1 MDKIKIEL
9 MDSLGD
15 SERTCVAGA
24 LGCFEEK
31 SSSQIGKELAVF
43 LIEHGEEAY
52 LKKIAA
58 VLKNSFGRGHGSVGD
73 QSDFVFSVEG
83 LPRSATLF
91 LCLPE
96 YLEHLQQSLRRAKP
110 EQGFY
115 IPPEIANS
123 AMADKAQRTMEY
135 SFKLYDLMTK
145 SGIPGEDARYLLPL
159 NTRTNIQTKGNARE
173 LSHLLTMCASEWQMM
188 PNVVFQ
194 VIKEMILEAGKN
206 SLTLFANYAANHEL
220 LAWYPSSQ
228 LYARRNIT
236 MDNLTAV
243 DSPKAKNGVVLLGH
257 EINSAITRRTLESGV
272 RGREEAELAN
282 LKHVH
287 FEFLAAMSL
296 ACFHQATRQRTWN
309 QSVEP
314 IYSAVKS
321 DLQYGNRMYIPSSIG
336 RSVFREEYTAQ
347 HRNLMTCFK
356 ELVALGVPESE
367 AIGVVPHSLVVWDW
381 IHVNGWNAIHA
392 IGKRTC
398 KKAQLEIRRI
408 AWKMAQK
415 IKRAA
420 PIFDGFVQPQCVIYG
435 KCPEIDGCGYGD
447 RMKNKV

>member
-1 MDKIKIEL
+1 VEKMKIKL
-9 MDSLGD
+9 MDSLHD
-15 SERTCVAGA
+15 SELDCVAGA
-24 LGCFEEK
+24 LGCFKEK
-31 SSSQIGKELAVF
+31 SSGQIREDLMAFRVGHSEKE
-43 LIEHGEEAY
+43 Y
-52 LKKIAA
+52 LKK
-58 VLKNSFGRGHGSVGD
+58 VKGVMKNSFGRGHGSVGD
-73 QSDFVFSVEG
+73 QSDFVFSLENV
-83 LPRSATLF
+83 PRSVTLQ

-96 YLEHLQQSLRRAKP
+96 FLEHLQQSLRRAKP
-110 EQGFY
+110 ERGFY
-115 IPPEIANS
+115 TPPEIANS
-123 AMADKAQRTMEY
+123 AMGDRTQRTMEY

-188 PNVVFQ
+188 PDVVFR

-228 LYARRNIT
+228 LYAKRNIT
-236 MDNLTAV
+236 MDNLIALNG
-243 DSPKAKNGVVLLGH
+243 PKAKNGVVLLGH
-257 EINSAITRRTLESGV
+257 DINPAITRQTLESGV

-282 LKHVH
+282 LKHAH

-314 IYSAVKS
+314 IYSAVRA
-321 DLQYGNRMYIPSSIG
+321 DLRWGNRMYIPSSIE
-336 RSVFREEYTAQ
+336 RSNFKEEYAVQ
-347 HRNLMTCFK
+347 HKNLMTCFR
-356 ELVALGVPESE
+356 ELVALGIPESE
-367 AIGVVPHSLVVWDW
+367 AVGVVPHSLVVWDW

-398 KKAQLEIRRI
+398 KKAQLEIRRV
-408 AWKMAQK
+408 AWRMAQE
-415 IKRAA
+415 IKRVA

-447 RMKNKV
+447 RMKKK

>member
-1 MDKIKIEL
+1 MDKMKIQL
-9 MDSLGD
+9 IDSLGD
-15 SERTCVAGA
+15 SELDCVAGA

-31 SSSQIGKELAVF
+31 SSGQIRNELEVF
-43 LIEHGEEAY
+43 SREHGEEEY
-52 LKKIAA
+52 LKK
-58 VLKNSFGRGHGSVGD
+58 VKGVMKNSFGRGHGSVGD
-73 QSDFVFSVEG
+73 QSDFVFSLENV
-83 LPRSATLF
+83 PRSVTLQ

-96 YLEHLQQSLRRAKP
+96 FLEHLQQSLRRAKP
-110 EQGFY
+110 ERGFY
-115 IPPEIANS
+115 IPSEIVNS
-123 AMADKAQRTMEY
+123 AMGDKVQRTMER
-135 SFKLYDLMTK
+135 SFALYECMTK
-145 SGIPGEDARYLLPL
+145 ADIPGEDARYLLPL

-173 LSHLLTMCASEWQMM
+173 FSHLLTMCASKYHMM
-188 PNVVFQ
+188 PNVVFHA
-194 VIKEMILEAGKN
+194 IKEMICEAGKN

-236 MDNLTAV
+236 MDNLIA
-243 DSPKAKNGVVLLGH
+243 ANCWRGKNGVVLLGH
-257 EINSAITRRTLESGV
+257 DVNPAITRQTLERGV
-272 RGREEAELAN
+272 QGREEAELAN

-314 IYSAVKS
+314 IYSAARA
-321 DLQYGNRMYIPSSIG
+321 DLQWRNGMYIPSSIK
-336 RSVFREEYTAQ
+336 RSAFREEYAVQ
-347 HRNLMTCFK
+347 HRDLMTCFE
-356 ELVALGVPESE
+356 ELVALGIPESE

-398 KKAQLEIRRI
+398 KKAQLEIRRV
-408 AWKMAQK
+408 AWRMVQE
-415 IKRAA
+415 IKKVA